1 MEQLVWI
8 CDSHEVA
15 DERNSEI
22 PQWPVQD
29 EGGRWHHEQFPGQ
42 RVVYDH
48 ARVDFGFQ
56 VKPCAAPDDSD
67 DIPSDVYLSRDG
79 RWWKE
84 VYVC

>member
-56 VKPCAAPDDSD
+56 VKPCVME
-67 DIPSDVYLSRDG
+67 PSKWVDELSETQRGEQGFGSTG
-79 RWWKE
+79 R
-84 VYVC
+84 